1 MIYKIMPKKRKINL
15 SSKVDN
21 DIPYSK
27 YRDEWIDCVS
37 DSGWA
42 DDKEFNKITNRKLQ
56 LADDYQQIK
65 NNIKVV

>member
-15 SSKVDN
+15 SNQVNN

-27 YRDEWIDCVS
+27 YRVEWIDCVS

-42 DDKEFNKITNRKLQ
+42 DEKEFNKMKL
-56 LADDYQQIK
+56 ARPVNEGRIFSKDK
-65 NNIKVV
+65 T